1 METPIN
7 TDLDID
13 LAKVKLTEYGYVLL
27 PNLIDREA
35 ATQMAERLKELSL
48 RRADS
53 ANPFRH
59 LGNLFNHLEPDEC
72 DSFLPLITNPVVLS
86 LAHHV
91 LGEGFQAIGSSVAWT
106 KPGAQASGIHGDVP
120 MGWFAEHSRPFP
132 KNICFIVQC
141 NWMLTDFTRE
151 NGATELLPMS
161 HRLGI
166 PNMWP
171 DENGDFHFMN
181 EQVKKLRAELEG
193 GDPSNRLVAA
203 EGSAGSAVVFLGGMW
218 HRSGANVTA
227 DEDRVGVLTPYHA
240 RWVVPGWGLG
250 IKDSLLKREIRDR
263 MPAHVQE
270 MSWHV
275 TEDYPDRDDYPN

>member
-1 METPIN
+1 M
-7 TDLDID
+7 
-13 LAKVKLTEYGYVLL
+13 LAVIWIISAAKFTVEVKAF
-27 PNLIDREA
+27 I
-35 ATQMAERLKELSL
+35 
-48 RRADS
+48 
-53 ANPFRH
+53 
-59 LGNLFNHLEPDEC
+59 
-72 DSFLPLITNPVVLS
+72 
-86 LAHHV
+86 
-91 LGEGFQAIGSSVAWT
+91 
-106 KPGAQASGIHGDVP
+106 ASGDTEKAFAPWLAEARIMGVTRAFFGDHVRISCTDCVINQP
-120 MGWFAEHSRPFP
+120 GCGRGYWHADWPYNQTNASHIPAPYPDTLLHLST
-132 KNICFIVQC
+132 I
-141 NWMLTDFTRE
+141 WMLTDFTRE

-240 RWVVPGWGLG
+240 RWVEPGWGLG
-250 IKDSLLKREIRDR
+250 IKDSLLKREVRDR